1 MINLR
6 KKGVNNMALGPS
18 KWYVYIVCCRDST
31 LYTGVT
37 TDISRRLNEHNNT
50 SRGAKYT
57 KRRRPVE
64 LVYWAEYASRS
75 EAQREEYR
83 IKQLSK
89 AEKELFVI
97 ANFHTLEAT
106 E

>member
-1 MINLR
+1 MKNE
-6 KKGVNNMALGPS
+6 
-18 KWYVYIVCCRDST
+18 WFVYIVRCRDGT

-37 TDISRRLNEHNNT
+37 TNVSRRLNEHNNT

-64 LVYWAEYASRS
+64 LAYWAACANRS

-89 AEKELFVI
+89 QEKELLVI
-97 ANFHTLEAT
+97 ANFHTLEPWPKSPKKEAA